1 MNSPSPRRR
10 SCSRRTSRCSASRSR
25 SRACALYRRAPADS
39 AARRTGRSASARPT
53 PRSRRSSERNADGRA
68 ARASIAGRVTPD
80 GSFQALVDS
89 FERRLHD
96 ATAALEALDA
106 RAARAPLAPGKWS
119 RAEVVGHLVDSA
131 SNNHQ
136 RFVRAQLGQPFVFPT
151 YDQDAWV
158 ALQRWNEAPWPQ
170 LVELLVRFNS
180 ELARL
185 MRRTSPQQL
194 RQPRFPHNLH
204 QIAFKPWPEREPA
217 TLEWF
222 MRDYVEHFEHHLR
235 QAGVPD

>member
-1 MNSPSPRRR
+1 M
-10 SCSRRTSRCSASRSR
+10 SRPQPFES
-25 SRACALYRRAPADS
+25 
-39 AARRTGRSASARPT
+39 
-53 PRSRRSSERNADGRA
+53 
-68 ARASIAGRVTPD
+68 V
-80 GSFQALVDS
+80 VDA
-89 FERRLHD
+89 FERRLH
-96 ATAALEALDA
+96 AAAGSL
-106 RAARAPLAPGKWS
+106 RAMSAASARAPLAPGKWS

-158 ALQRWNEAPWPQ
+158 ALQRWNEAAWPE
-170 LVELLVRFNS
+170 LVELLVRFNA

-185 MRRTSPQQL
+185 MRRTSLEQ
-194 RQPRFPHNLH
+194 RSQPRLPHNLH

-222 MRDYVEHFEHHLR
+222 MRDYIEHFEHHLR
-235 QAGVPD
+235 QAGVESESRIVESLGRLDASAPDDGRSE